1 MSNVILTCSCLGIPK
16 FAEEAYRLLFP
27 DDPVP
32 KIYSG
37 ENNIY
42 YIANQFPNTNFER
55 YAKGLAKNREKF
67 AYYFEINEKGDVVSQ
82 INLKTGLKIL

>member
-1 MSNVILTCSCLGIPK
+1 MSNVILTCSCPGTPK
-16 FAEEAYRLLFP
+16 FAEEAYRLLSP